1 MNLLDIRNLINS
13 EEFDYQ
19 TLSDVFKEYSNPK
32 MKISDMLKKHQIIKV
47 KKGIYI
53 FNEKYRTRQ
62 YSKEL
67 LANLIYGPS
76 VVSAEYML
84 SYYGIIPERVVDI
97 TSSTTKRKK
106 IFVTPV
112 GTFNYFQVPE
122 KYYPV
127 GITII
132 KNEYVS
138 FLAATK
144 ERALADKVINDTN
157 NILNNYKDTENYL
170 FSDLRINEDVFFEM
184 DYKILNE
191 LSILSK
197 SRKVNMCAKF
207 LKKGK

>member
-84 SYYGIIPERVVDI
+84 SCYGIIPERVVDI
-97 TSSTTKRKK
+97 TSSTMKRKK
-106 IFVTPV
+106 NFVTPV
-112 GTFNYFQVPE
+112 GTFNYFQVPGN
-122 KYYPV
+122 YYPA

-138 FLAATK
+138 F
-144 ERALADKVINDTN
+144 
-157 NILNNYKDTENYL
+157 
-170 FSDLRINEDVFFEM
+170 
-184 DYKILNE
+184 
-191 LSILSK
+191 
-197 SRKVNMCAKF
+197 
-207 LKKGK
+207 